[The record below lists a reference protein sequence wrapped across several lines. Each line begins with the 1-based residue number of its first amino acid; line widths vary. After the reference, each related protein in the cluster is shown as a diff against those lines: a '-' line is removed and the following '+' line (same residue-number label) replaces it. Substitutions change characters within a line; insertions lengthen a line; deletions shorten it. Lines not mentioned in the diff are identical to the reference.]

1 MRTTVSEPIFQFEDE
16 DRDTDNADHM
26 QRHVRVRRQEKSV
39 FDGEVVLV
47 DENGKETRGGS
58 SVSLSSTVGPVV
70 IISYDY

>member
-1 MRTTVSEPIFQFEDE
+1 MHTTVSEPIFQFEDK
-16 DRDTDNADHM
+16 DKDTDGVDHM
-26 QRHVRVRRQEKSV
+26 QRHIRVRRQERNV

-47 DENGKETRGGS
+47 DETGKETRGGS